1 MKTFGIIV
9 GIFFCFSLTSFA
21 QIDTTEWY
29 PLNDGNYWEYT
40 AFISPNY
47 SVISKKVLG
56 DTLFANGKTYKI
68 IEQHQHGETSL
79 LYFYERFEDNKVF
92 FPGSANILDSSCTSA
107 ENKLYDF
114 TLPDSAIW
122 SFCTHHQYGNF
133 THRMFRGKSRR
144 ILQIS
149 ASSFETAGF
158 QDISIAGTDT
168 NWHPLGAGAGGPVA
182 KGVGLTGFGPDAM
195 QYYELTGAIING
207 AVYGTI
213 TNLTNETLLPV
224 QNAIEIY
231 PNPSNNEAI
240 LRYRVS
246 EYGKVV
252 ILLYDMLG
260 NEVMKLTDKPHQP
273 GEYSINVKAHQLSSG
288 VYIAM
293 LKTGLSVLS
302 IKLILMK

>member
-9 GIFFCFSLTSFA
+9 GIFFSFSLTSFA

-68 IEQHQHGETSL
+68 IEQHQHGEASL
-79 LYFYERFEDNKVF
+79 FYFYERFEDNKVF
-92 FPGSANILDSSCTSA
+92 VPGLANILDSSCTSA

-158 QDISIAGTDT
+158 QDIIIAGTDT
-168 NWHPLGAGAGGPVA
+168 NWHPLGAGTGGPVA

-213 TNLTNETLLPV
+213 TNLTSETLLPV

>member
-1 MKTFGIIV
+1 MKTSGILV

-68 IEQHQHGETSL
+68 IEQHKHGEIDRY
-79 LYFYERFEDNKVF
+79 YFYERFEDNKVLV
-92 FPGSANILDSSCTSA
+92 PGSANILDSSCTSA

-158 QDISIAGTDT
+158 QDISITGTDT
-168 NWHPLGAGAGGPVA
+168 IWNPIGAGEDGPIA
-182 KGVGLTGFGPDAM
+182 KGVGLTGFGPDAI

-213 TNLTNETLLPV
+213 TNLMSETLLPV

-231 PNPSNNEAI
+231 PNPSNNEAKI
-240 LRYRVS
+240 YYKVS
-246 EYGKVV
+246 EIGNVT

-260 NEVMKLTDKPHQP
+260 SEIMRLVDETHQP

-293 LKTGLSVLS
+293 LRSGAAVLAK
-302 IKLILMK
+302 KLILMK